1 MLSNKS
7 TNDIEGQHSLVVS
20 AGQSSM
26 GKILSVGDS
35 FIEMSGYLK
44 EEITEK
50 SIDKLLPQIMNFY
63 HEFAMNQWLADASRT
78 YMSN

>member
-1 MLSNKS
+1 M
-7 TNDIEGQHSLVVS
+7 VVS
-20 AGQSSM
+20 AAQSSM

-50 SIDKLLPQIMNFY
+50 SIDKLLPQIMTFY
-63 HEFAMNQWLADASRT
+63 H
-78 YMSN
+78 